1 MAKAYVL
8 ILNESGTE
16 DSVISNLNHI
26 PSITNAFG
34 TFGSYDIL
42 TKLESSD
49 EQKIQHDISK
59 GIRKISNI
67 RSTLTLLVDNKPGIS
82 KINEVEQKVLDT
94 HMAQAFITIHC
105 SKSDE
110 SRVLKNLEEIT
121 EVVEADVLVGNYEII
136 CKIAAPTYNE
146 ISEIISKKI
155 RKIPGIKST
164 ITINVINNQ
173 GFSK

>member
-8 ILNESGTE
+8 IVNESGTE

-34 TFGSYDIL
+34 AFGTYDIL

-49 EQKIQHDISK
+49 EQEMQHDITN
-59 GIRKISNI
+59 GIRKIPKI
-67 RSTLTLLVDNKPGIS
+67 RSTLTLLVDKKPGIS
-82 KINEVEQKVLDT
+82 KTNEIEQKVLDAHT
-94 HMAQAFITIHC
+94 AQAFITIHC
-105 SKSDE
+105 LKSEEDNIM
-110 SRVLKNLEEIT
+110 KNLEEIP
-121 EVVEADVLVGNYEII
+121 EVVEADMLVGSYEII
-136 CKIAAPTYNE
+136 CKISAPTYND

-164 ITINVINNQ
+164 TTINVINNQ
-173 GFSK
+173 GFNR

>member
-8 ILNESGTE
+8 IVNESGTE

-34 TFGSYDIL
+34 AFGTYDIL

-49 EQKIQHDISK
+49 EQEMQHDITN
-59 GIRKISNI
+59 GIRKIPKI
-67 RSTLTLLVDNKPGIS
+67 RSTLTLLVDKKPGIS
-82 KINEVEQKVLDT
+82 KTNEIEQKVLDAHT
-94 HMAQAFITIHC
+94 AQAFITIHC
-105 SKSDE
+105 LKSEE
-110 SRVLKNLEEIT
+110 SNIMKNLEEIP
-121 EVVEADVLVGNYEII
+121 EVIEADMLVGNYEII
-136 CKIAAPTYNE
+136 CRISAPTYND

-155 RKIPGIKST
+155 RKITGIKST

-173 GFSK
+173 GFSR

>member
-1 MAKAYVL
+1 MARAYVL
-8 ILNESGTE
+8 IVNESGTE
-16 DSVISNLNHI
+16 DSVLSNLNNI
-26 PSITNAFG
+26 PTITNAFG
-34 TFGSYDIL
+34 TFGAYDIL

-49 EQKIQHDISK
+49 EQKIQHDISN

-67 RSTLTLLVDNKPGIS
+67 RSTLTLLVEKKPGFS
-82 KINEVEQKVLDT
+82 KTNEIEQEVLDY

-110 SRVLKNLEEIT
+110 SSIMKNLESIP
-121 EVVEADVLVGNYEII
+121 EVVEVDILVGNYEII
-136 CKIAAPTYNE
+136 CKIAAPTYND
-146 ISEIISKKI
+146 ISEIIRKKI

-173 GFSK
+173 GFSR